1 MIQERSEH
9 NLHAELAASPI
20 DVTARLD
27 DLRLRAPG
35 HGAVVSF
42 QGTVRSVTKQGEPLD
57 HLVLDCHPRMTLVS
71 LQRIARAGLERFDVS
86 AVSVVHRCGAM
97 TPGEVIVFVGVT
109 SDHRKEAFLA
119 AEYLMDRLKSEAVF
133 WKRELGPFGERWIE
147 PTERDVIDLERW
159 NEKDAGN

>member
-57 HLVLDCHPRMTLVS
+57 HLVLDYHPRMTLVS

-97 TPGEVIVFVGVT
+97 VPGEVIVFVGVT
-109 SDHRKEAFLA
+109 SDHRKEAFLT
-119 AEYLMDRLKSEAVF
+119 AEYLMDRLKSEAIF
-133 WKRELGPFGERWIE
+133 WKRELGLFGERWIE

-159 NEKDAGN
+159 NEKDAGT

>member
-1 MIQERSEH
+1 MVQERSEH

-20 DVTARLD
+20 DVTSRLD

>member
-57 HLVLDCHPRMTLVS
+57 HLVLDYHPRMTLVS

-119 AEYLMDRLKSEAVF
+119 AEFLMDSLKSEAVF

>member
-57 HLVLDCHPRMTLVS
+57 HLVLDYHPRMTLVS
-71 LQRIARAGLERFDVS
+71 LQRIARGGLERFDVS

-159 NEKDAGN
+159 NEKDAGT

>member
-1 MIQERSEH
+1 
-9 NLHAELAASPI
+9 
-20 DVTARLD
+20 
-27 DLRLRAPG
+27 
-35 HGAVVSF
+35 
-42 QGTVRSVTKQGEPLD
+42 
-57 HLVLDCHPRMTLVS
+57 MTLVS